1 MKQYFIISRRSTIF
15 ETNTEYALLCFDF
28 VGLQSSF
35 CLTFVRQVCKVIV
48 FDTIVKKEPYP
59 MIKKA
64 IAALVLI
71 FAFSSL
77 ACSPA
82 PAAVAVEATPSP
94 AATVEATATP
104 EPTAEPTP
112 QPTPEP
118 VFTET
123 TINEKLYSS
132 NKITVTATGV
142 RFSENYMTYI
152 DLSIENAS
160 AAAVSVTLDGV
171 CLNDWQVEGVL
182 QDAGQIAAGET
193 RTASVVI
200 NFVDNPSSAYLGI
213 SSLASFLLD
222 FSIVDDASEKITG
235 KRLGASVS
243 MPDAATV
250 ASPVENASLVYEDNS
265 LAVYL
270 QGIDGSLQYTRA
282 ILYKKPAAKWMSVTV
297 DPVYAGYT
305 NIVNR
310 TYTVDTGKYLLL
322 ALDGTEVMTRQN
334 ISALAQIDLYLTLT
348 LYDGRI
354 NRPVTASIVDP
365 NVAQTVLTAPEA
377 GPVVYQSE
385 LSYCILRN
393 MGLTQFEG
401 HEAILLDFENIT
413 QNYLKELDTTAYAS
427 NPNITIDGTA
437 YPLMTYCTNSYPTTH
452 GSILLW
458 PAGAPEGTLSGAA
471 SVTVDLKISRI
482 NGGHF
487 DPIVDTGTFTI
498 DIIK

>member
-1 MKQYFIISRRSTIF
+1 MLNLRYSVLFFIS
-15 ETNTEYALLCFDF
+15 LPH
-28 VGLQSSF
+28 SF

-48 FDTIVKKEPYP
+48 FDTTVKKELYP

-64 IAALVLI
+64 IAVFALI
-71 FAFSSL
+71 FAFSSF

-82 PAAVAVEATPSP
+82 PAAEAVEAAPSP
-94 AATVEATATP
+94 TATAEATATP

-112 QPTPEP
+112 EPTPEP

-123 TINEKLYSS
+123 AMSEKLFSS

-160 AAAVSVTLDGV
+160 AAAVSITLDGV

-182 QDAGQIAAGET
+182 QDAEQIAAGET
-193 RTASVVI
+193 RSASVVV
-200 NFVDNPSSAYLGI
+200 NFVDNPNAVYMGI
-213 SSLASFLLD
+213 SSLAGFTLD
-222 FSIVDDASEKITG
+222 FSVVDDASGKITG

-243 MPDAATV
+243 MPDAAAV

-282 ILYKKPAAKWMSVTV
+282 ILYKKPAAKWMKVTV

-310 TYTVDTGKYLLL
+310 TYTVDANKYLLL

-334 ISALAQIDLYLTLT
+334 ISALAQLDLYLTLT

-365 NVAQTVLTAPEA
+365 NVAQTVMSAPDA

-385 LSYCILRN
+385 LSYFILRN
-393 MGLTQFEG
+393 MGLTQFDG

-413 QNYLKELDTTAYAS
+413 QNYLKELDITAYAS
-427 NPNITIDGTA
+427 NPNITIDGTS

-452 GSILLW
+452 GYLLLW
-458 PAGAPEGTLSGAA
+458 PGDAPEGTLSSAS
-471 SVTVDLKISRI
+471 SVTVGLKISRI

-487 DPIVDTGTFTI
+487 DPIVDTGSFTF